1 MGWYGYGFRP
11 YVSVAQRRANALRHV
26 EKLKKK
32 GQAITPVQIDGR
44 AIAKT
49 FWGKAWCD
57 HLESYSDYANRLPRG
72 RTYVRNGS
80 VVDLQIAP
88 GKVTAI
94 VSGSEIYHVN
104 IAIKPLKTPRWSGI
118 KTRCA
123 GRISS
128 VLELLQ
134 GRLDNAVME
143 VITARDEGL
152 FPAPAEISLDCSCP
166 DWADMCKHVAAV
178 LYGVGAR
185 LDHEPELLFKL
196 RQVDHLELIEEA
208 VAAESLAPSADAGRK
223 TLAETELADV
233 FGIELDQSAPVVASP
248 TFPEPATPK
257 QRGKIAKPAPTAVA
271 PGKPATG
278 KITLVRPKEK
288 KGKPRPPAR
297 SATPRPQSS
306 IATQPI
312 QPSAAMIRR
321 SKLERVR
328 MKTGSAERTHPSLAR
343 DASLP

>member
-1 MGWYGYGFRP
+1 
-11 YVSVAQRRANALRHV
+11 VAQRRANALRHV
-26 EKLKKK
+26 DKLKKK

-49 FWGKAWCD
+49 FWGKAWCE
-57 HLESYSDYANRLPRG
+57 HLESYSDFANRLPRG

-80 VVDLQIAP
+80 VVHLEIAP

-104 IAIKPLKTPRWSGI
+104 IAIKPLKTPRWGAI

-152 FPAPAEISLDCSCP
+152 FPAPAEIDLDCSCP
-166 DWADMCKHVAAV
+166 DGAYMCKHIAAV

-185 LDHEPELLFKL
+185 LDHAPELLFQL
-196 RQVDHLELIEEA
+196 RRLNHLELIAEA
-208 VAAESLAPSADAGRK
+208 VAAEALAPSAEASRK
-223 TLAETELADV
+223 TIAETELADV
-233 FGIELDQSAPVVASP
+233 FGIELEKPAPAAAAPRS
-248 TFPEPATPK
+248 PEPAALK
-257 QRGKIAKPAPTAVA
+257 QRRKVAKRTPTAGA
-271 PGKPATG
+271 PAQPVTARSTVVPPEAKQ
-278 KITLVRPKEK
+278 
-288 KGKPRPPAR
+288 GKPRPPAR
-297 SATPRPQSS
+297 GSPPRPQPF
-306 IATQPI
+306 ITPQPI
-312 QPSAAMIRR
+312 QQRR
-321 SKLERVR
+321 AVRRGRKLKRGRHEV
-328 MKTGSAERTHPSLAR
+328 
-343 DASLP
+343 DA